1 MTLLFPYFSHS
12 KKKKKKI
19 LKTPKINKTS
29 GGVTD
34 FLSPPLLR
42 ARGGGGGLIPSY
54 LMRDVDCEYD
64 VDFSLPLFFFLFRFL
79 LLDCSEGKE
88 NFIEEESCCLPKAL
102 IEQVRQLSLEYVELG
117 INRRNRNRKHHR

>member
-42 ARGGGGGLIPSY
+42 ARGVGGGLIPSY
-54 LMRDVDCEYD
+54 FMRDVD
-64 VDFSLPLFFFLFRFL
+64 
-79 LLDCSEGKE
+79 
-88 NFIEEESCCLPKAL
+88 
-102 IEQVRQLSLEYVELG
+102 
-117 INRRNRNRKHHR
+117 